1 MALFTHRGRV
11 GLWILLS
18 VLAACSPARFLAPDE
33 RLVAREPTFR
43 GNVLEELPPL
53 YTRSNARA
61 LGIRVGLQLYWA
73 GKVLTESQHI
83 VWRTFRRIPKLR
95 YYVYALGYTLQEKIG
110 EPPMLLLDRNL
121 NRDVALLRDAYVQQ
135 GYFQVAIQPQIR
147 PITEKEVEV
156 VYRIRPGPRWHIQ
169 EIDVEGSDS
178 AMVAIASDFFTSH
191 IIVGEPYS
199 LSRLDKLREE
209 LHETLLEAGYYGL
222 PLAQL
227 IWEID
232 TSHMP
237 VRPAAEQSILRRWIG
252 LPQEEYPACRVR
264 LLLPGGYQRYAMGRV
279 RLTLYTSE
287 SEPTEK
293 ATYAS
298 VEVQSDERAEA
309 VIDPRILLRRVYYG
323 ETPYYNH
330 QVVQASQRAL
340 QSLEVVQWVGP
351 STNSEGDSVHINY
364 EIFLRPPIDVGLSVE
379 GFQSSQPL
387 VGNVSLPGA
396 SASLRA
402 THLSSFRRAVPLRL
416 RGQLGLNYF
425 RPSPSVPPLP
435 LYNVIG
441 ELSLNFPEG
450 IFRLREAVPL
460 PLPQTLSRRFH
471 SLLLSYQDI
480 RQIEF
485 FRRYLTLSWSRQLQ
499 YQFRDQRQEDQ
510 IWTPFSLTFV
520 STRFSPAFA
529 QQIES
534 LSPLVRSLILRDYLP
549 RLTQLIAWQVSSHK
563 NYFSTIA
570 KKGDYSSFLVELG
583 GVLPFFMEHL
593 LVMTFPQL
601 DSTYRDNRFLN
612 RFPYGVFIRGIVEGR
627 LRYRLLAS
635 QQLYLRGRIGAGQG
649 LYYTLDLPF
658 ENRFFVGGP
667 NSMRAWQFG
676 ALGPGKYTFTDNLFL
691 IPGGSLLAEFNIE
704 LRQSLYRGLQ
714 LAPFVDIGNVW
725 FVSSTYFEDARGLF
739 FRAPWPGMGGGIGL
753 RWDFSV
759 LAVRIDVAQQLYNP
773 ASGWVLRD
781 FPIGATSV
789 QYVFA
794 VGYPF

>member
-1 MALFTHRGRV
+1 MALFMRQRLAE
-11 GLWILLS
+11 LWILLS
-18 VLAACSPARFLAPDE
+18 FLAACSPARFLAPNE
-33 RLVAREPTFR
+33 RLVAREPSFR
-43 GNVLEELPPL
+43 GNLLEELPPL

-61 LGIRVGLQLYWA
+61 LGIRTGLQLYWA
-73 GKVLTESQHI
+73 GKVLTESRH
-83 VWRTFRRIPKLR
+83 VFWRTLRRIPKLR
-95 YYVYALGYTLQEKIG
+95 YYIYALGYNLQEKIG
-110 EPPMLLLDRNL
+110 EPPALLLDRNIT
-121 NRDVALLRDAYVQQ
+121 RDVALLREAYVQQ

-147 PITEKEVEV
+147 PFTEKEVEV
-156 VYRIRPGPRWHIQ
+156 IYRIRPGPQWHIQ
-169 EIDVEGSDS
+169 EIDVEGPDP
-178 AMVAIASDFFTSH
+178 AMVGIAADFFADH
-191 IIVGEPYS
+191 MIIGEPYN

-209 LHETLLEAGYYGL
+209 LHEILLESGYYGL

-232 TSHMP
+232 TTSMSAQ
-237 VRPAAEQSILRRWIG
+237 PASEKNILRRWIG
-252 LPQEEYPACRVR
+252 LPQAEYPSCRVR
-264 LLLPGGYQRYAMGRV
+264 LLLPERYQRYVAGRIQ
-279 RLTLYTSE
+279 LTLRTSD
-287 SEPTEK
+287 SEPTQK
-293 ATYAS
+293 AYYHGI
-298 VEVQSDERAEA
+298 EVRSDERAEA
-309 VIDPRILLRRVYYG
+309 VIDPRILLRKVYYG
-323 ETPYYNH
+323 KTPYYDH
-330 QVVQASQRAL
+330 QVVQASQRSL
-340 QSLEVVQWVGP
+340 QALEVVQWVGP
-351 STNSEGDSVHINY
+351 SSNPEGDSVHINY
-364 EIFLRPPIDVGLSVE
+364 EVFLRPPIDMGLSIE

-396 SASLRA
+396 SASVRG
-402 THLSSFRRAVPLRL
+402 TYLSPFRRAAPLRL
-416 RGQLGLNYF
+416 RGQVALSYF
-425 RPSPSVPPLP
+425 RPSLSAPPLP

-441 ELSLNFPEG
+441 ELSLTFPEG
-450 IFRLREAVPL
+450 IFRLGEAAPL

-485 FRRYLTLSWSRQLQ
+485 LRRYLTLSWSRQVQ
-499 YQFRDQRQEDQ
+499 YQFKDQRQEDQ
-510 IWTPFSLTFV
+510 IWTPLSLTFV

-529 QQIES
+529 QQIDN

-563 NYFSTIA
+563 NYFSPIA

-583 GVLPFFMEHL
+583 GVLPFFVEHL
-593 LVMTFPQL
+593 LVMTFPQW

-612 RFPYGVFIRGIVEGR
+612 RFPYGVFLRALVEGR
-627 LRYRLLAS
+627 LRYRLLSS

-676 ALGPGKYTFTDNLFL
+676 GLGPGKYAFGDNLFL

-704 LRQSLYRGLQ
+704 LRQNLYRGLQ
-714 LAPFVDIGNVW
+714 MAPFVDIGNVW
-725 FVSSTYFEDARGLF
+725 FISSTYFEDARGIF
-739 FRAPWPGMGGGIGL
+739 WHAPWPGIGGGIGL

-759 LAVRIDVAQQLYNP
+759 LAVRVDVAQQIYNP
-773 ASGWVLRD
+773 ASGWVLRQ
-781 FPIGATSV
+781 FPLGATGV